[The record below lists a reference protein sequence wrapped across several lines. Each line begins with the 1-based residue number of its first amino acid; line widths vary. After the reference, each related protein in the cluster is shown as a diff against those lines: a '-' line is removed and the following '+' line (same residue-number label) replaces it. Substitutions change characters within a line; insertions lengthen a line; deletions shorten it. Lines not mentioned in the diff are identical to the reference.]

1 MSLAR
6 ACISFNQTSSNA
18 SSIRKRAVS
27 LLIACSILTVSL
39 LASSATHAVECSNG
53 GLGPNPAGNDGNNPD
68 RTACGNGAQAT
79 GSESTAIGSN
89 ASGSGPE
96 SVAVGDSSSASGFG
110 AIATGASTI
119 ASGQNAIA
127 LGNQTRALN
136 DGSIAIGANVFS
148 QATNAIAIG
157 NGAQAT
163 GTNSVAIGSGSV
175 ASAPNTVSFGSTGN
189 ERRLTNVA
197 AGIAPTDAVNVSQ
210 LNSFASGW
218 TAGLQNQINTNQTE
232 ARAGIALALA
242 SSALQYDPRP
252 GKLSVAAAVS
262 NFRGQSAL
270 ASGLGYAINSQ
281 WRVNASFTATPQVN
295 QYGAAIGSSWT
306 LN

>member
-1 MSLAR
+1 M
-6 ACISFNQTSSNA
+6 
-18 SSIRKRAVS
+18 
-27 LLIACSILTVSL
+27 LIP
-39 LASSATHAVECSNG
+39 SAAYAVECVNG
-53 GLGPNPAGNDGNNPD
+53 GAGGASAGSDFGIANS
-68 RTACGNGAQAT
+68 TACGNVASANGQASTAFGYLAGAGGDSSVAIGAQSSSQGTGGVAIGPSSTASGYSSTAT
-79 GSESTAIGSN
+79 GPGSTARGSYSSAFGFGSTATGNESTALGVN
-89 ASGSGPE
+89 AQASG
-96 SVAVGDSSSASGFG
+96 A
-110 AIATGASTI
+110 
-119 ASGQNAIA
+119 N
-127 LGNQTRALN
+127 
-136 DGSIAIGANVFS
+136 SIAIGGN
-148 QATNAIAIG
+148 QATAPGNAAFASGTNAIAIG
-157 NGAQAT
+157 NGAQAPAA
-163 GTNSVAIGSGSV
+163 NSVAIGSGSV
-175 ASAPNTVSFGSTGN
+175 ASAPNTVSFGSSGN

-252 GKLSVAAAVS
+252 GKLSVAAAVG

-270 ASGLGYAINSQ
+270 ASGLGYAISSQ

>member
-1 MSLAR
+1 VSIAR
-6 ACISFNQTSSNA
+6 QPGKAARRSAAVGISSVASGSGSTAVGSSSTSNGAFSSAFGA
-18 SSIRKRAVS
+18 SS
-27 LLIACSILTVSL
+27 T
-39 LASSATHAVECSNG
+39 ASGDSSTA
-53 GLGPNPAGNDGNNPD
+53 LGVN
-68 RTACGNGAQAT
+68 AQAQ
-79 GSESTAIGSN
+79 GSNSIAIGSN
-89 ASGSGPE
+89 SAPGAGNAAFASG
-96 SVAVGDSSSASGFG
+96 A
-110 AIATGASTI
+110 
-119 ASGQNAIA
+119 
-127 LGNQTRALN
+127 
-136 DGSIAIGANVFS
+136 
-148 QATNAIAIG
+148 NAIAIG
-157 NGAQAT
+157 NGAKAT
-163 GTNSVAIGSGSV
+163 ATNSVAIGSGSV

-197 AGIAPTDAVNVSQ
+197 AGVAPTDAVNVAQ

-218 TAGLQNQINTNQTE
+218 TAGLQNQINANQAE

-295 QYGAAIGSSWT
+295 QYGASIGSSWT